1 MRKKRVFVCKK
12 CKNARCLLR
21 VLEKAEA
28 KLVPVGCQKICAG
41 PVVGLKVA
49 GRMEWFRRV
58 DTPKTLAG
66 MRMLAERRKKRPVP
80 ALERRR
86 LAKRS
91 GRPPR

>member
-1 MRKKRVFVCKK
+1 MRKKKVFVCKK
-12 CKNARCLLR
+12 CKNADCLVR
-21 VLEKAEA
+21 VLKKSEA

-58 DTPKTLAG
+58 DTPKSLAG
-66 MRMLAERRKKRPVP
+66 IRMLAERRKKEPVR

-91 GRPPR
+91 GRSPR